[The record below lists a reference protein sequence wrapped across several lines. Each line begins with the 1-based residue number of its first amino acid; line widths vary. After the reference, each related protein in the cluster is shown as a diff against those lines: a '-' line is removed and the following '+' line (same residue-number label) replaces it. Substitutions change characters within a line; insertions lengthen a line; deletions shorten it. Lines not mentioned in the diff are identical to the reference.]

1 MAVLLT
7 ILTDPRD
14 PTPRRTL
21 ALPPNTSILKSAHA
35 ASIEITATCGGRGRC
50 TSCRVKFV
58 AGTIPPPTIMDEIQL
73 GNDLVREGYR
83 LSCQCVPSEAVT
95 VQVAPPLE
103 ERAFQILGAGPGV
116 VGMGRVTLDSGI
128 RKQVVKVS
136 LPREEHHQISDLEQL
151 AAALGVTPT
160 DVGLA
165 VLQGLPAALRDDP
178 AGVTVTTFAPPGGRG
193 SERVVAVERGDTA
206 GMKFGLAVDIG
217 TTSVVSTLIELDSG
231 EQLASVSS
239 LNPQA
244 VFGGDLMSR
253 IAFAQ
258 FDPGN
263 LRKLHTRII
272 GLLNRHI
279 EETCRQSGVL
289 AKWIYKVV
297 VVGNTCMHHLL
308 LGIDPSFVGLAP
320 YAPVMRHALVLPA
333 RELFLKVAPEA
344 RVCLLPLVAGFVGA
358 DAVAV
363 ALATRIYEGAAI
375 RIAVDIGTNGE
386 VILGS
391 RDRLWACSAPA
402 GPALEGAQIRH
413 GMRGALGA
421 IDRVTVDDDLHVHTI
436 GEADGLGICG
446 SGLIDLVAGLLDA
459 GVIDW
464 TGLIQVE
471 SRAPH
476 RADPAPSGGADP
488 LRRQR
493 GGARRPALPRLRD
506 RAPARGERGGAHR
519 ACLARRP
526 PGLRADL
533 RRGHELPATR
543 MSRVIAA
550 KLVGLEVGAVSQTI
564 DPRWLMA
571 YAAALGET
579 DPRYY
584 DTSAPSGPL
593 AHPLFAVCYE
603 WAVALT
609 VRSKT
614 IKPELMPLGVHTTHH
629 LVIHRRPQAGDR
641 LLTRGQLLTV
651 RPSRSGTLVVIR
663 YSTVDRNG
671 RPVTTTDYGSV
682 FRGVTTDG
690 KASVAVQPLER
701 LEPPAGDEIR
711 WSAAVP
717 VATQAAHVY
726 SECARIWNPIHT
738 DIAAARAAG
747 LPGLILHGTATLA
760 LAVSQLVR
768 HDLAGDA
775 TRVTALA
782 ARLTGMVPM
791 PSTFTVR
798 GRGRAGDLIAFDAV
812 TERGE
817 PVLSDGVL
825 RVL

>member
-103 ERAFQILGAGPGV
+103 ERAFQILGPGPGV

-413 GMRGALGA
+413 GMRAALGA
-421 IDRVTVDDDLHVHTI
+421 IDRVTVDDDIHVHTI
-436 GEADGLGICG
+436 GEADPLGIGG
-446 SGLIDLVAGLLDA
+446 SGLIDLLAGLLDT

-464 TGLIQVE
+464 TGLIRVEAREALPPKLRERVVMRGEERQVIVLRPGE
-471 SRAPH
+471 ASARQEVVLTQDDVRQVQLAKG
-476 RADPAPSGGADP
+476 AIASGIAMLQHVASVSDETVAELMLAGGFGNYVSIASALRIGLIPPLPKEKIRYVGNAASLGAQ
-488 LRRQR
+488 LCLVSETERQR
-493 GGARRPALPRLRD
+493 AESVAARI
-506 RAPARGERGGAHR
+506 EHVS
-519 ACLARRP
+519 LA
-526 PGLRADL
+526 
-533 RRGHELPATR
+533 
-543 MSRVIAA
+543 
-550 KLVGLEVGAVSQTI
+550 
-564 DPRWLMA
+564 
-571 YAAALGET
+571 
-579 DPRYY
+579 
-584 DTSAPSGPL
+584 
-593 AHPLFAVCYE
+593 AHPDFERIFVDAMNF
-603 WAVALT
+603 
-609 VRSKT
+609 
-614 IKPELMPLGVHTTHH
+614 P
-629 LVIHRRPQAGDR
+629 RPG
-641 LLTRGQLLTV
+641 
-651 RPSRSGTLVVIR
+651 
-663 YSTVDRNG
+663 
-671 RPVTTTDYGSV
+671 
-682 FRGVTTDG
+682 
-690 KASVAVQPLER
+690 
-701 LEPPAGDEIR
+701 
-711 WSAAVP
+711 
-717 VATQAAHVY
+717 
-726 SECARIWNPIHT
+726 
-738 DIAAARAAG
+738 
-747 LPGLILHGTATLA
+747 
-760 LAVSQLVR
+760 
-768 HDLAGDA
+768 
-775 TRVTALA
+775 
-782 ARLTGMVPM
+782 
-791 PSTFTVR
+791 
-798 GRGRAGDLIAFDAV
+798 
-812 TERGE
+812 
-817 PVLSDGVL
+817 
-825 RVL
+825 